1 MKTALIG
8 YTGFVGSNIVKNM
21 SFTDYYNSK
30 NIQDILG
37 KEYDFVISAGIR
49 AEKYLANRC
58 PERDWAEIQKF
69 FETLNMAKRIKKLV
83 LISTIDVYQN
93 PVNVDEDTIIEEE
106 NLHSYGKHRYLVEKY
121 VKEKFENF
129 LIVRLPGLVGT
140 NLKKNFIYDM
150 MTRIPNIIMK
160 EKFEKILKETGEQ
173 NRKKLNTYY
182 HKDIDGNYRFTGEK
196 SKELVKFFESINFT
210 SLVFTDSRSSFQ
222 FYHLNHLVKDIQ
234 IALEYNIKVLNIST
248 EPVTAREVAKEC
260 FDYNFVHE
268 IKGETIPR
276 YNVKSKYF
284 QLYNGE
290 EGYLYRKKEVLEE
303 IKKFVKYREK
313 L

>member
-8 YTGFVGSNIVKNM
+8 YTGFVGSNIAKNM
-21 SFTDYYNSK
+21 NFTDYYNSK
-30 NIQDILG
+30 NAEDILG
-37 KEYDFVISAGIR
+37 KEYDFVIFAGIR
-49 AEKYLANRC
+49 AEKYLANRY
-58 PERDWAEIQKF
+58 PERDWAEIQKSLK
-69 FETLNMAKRIKKLV
+69 TLNMAKKIKKLV

-93 PVNVDEDTIIEEE
+93 PVNVDEDTIIEEG
-106 NLHSYGKHRYLVEKY
+106 NLHSYGKHRYLAEKY

-129 LIVRLPGLVGT
+129 LIVRLPGLFGI

-150 MTRIPNIIMK
+150 MTRIPNMIMRD
-160 EKFEKILKETGEQ
+160 KFEKILKEIGEQ
-173 NRKKLNTYY
+173 NRKKLDTCYC
-182 HKDIDGNYRFTGEK
+182 KDIDGNYRFIGKK

-234 IALEYNIKVLNIST
+234 IALKHDIKILNISS
-248 EPVTAREVAKEC
+248 EPLTAREIAREC
-260 FDYNFVHE
+260 FDYDFVHE
-268 IKGETIPR
+268 IKGEIIPK
-276 YNVKSKYF
+276 YNMKSKHF
-284 QLYNGE
+284 LLYNGE
-290 EGYLYRKKEVLEE
+290 KGYLYQKKEILEE